1 MTEIAKI
8 SKIAENCRIRT
19 RLDYVSQPGVRPK
32 SSSVLLSDVSPI
44 SPNSIVPV
52 PKPRLLSKSRSRLKQ
67 PSKVRLSS
75 GTNISIT
82 SKTDINNNTT
92 SLTNFSEATNFKKN
106 ANKSASNSENILNN
120 NNKIEAQKTST
131 SSFASSKNK
140 TLPHQT
146 SSNFSKN
153 QTNKAISSLPVPK
166 TNISNCKLNDEV
178 RNCTYNKIWGSSDM
192 AGTNKSDRN
201 MKNLMENT
209 EASENPN
216 PVKSFGDLTKN
227 STINKSKL
235 PLKSRKKPIFPEAI
249 TNKSAN
255 NIRSVSPNNNNN
267 TTNSN
272 NNNMPI
278 RRSNLD
284 KIRESKGWID
294 HKPRLKSTN
303 VIKERVRLAKDMGQ
317 NQTLPKKLHKT
328 EKLQKVSSAA
338 QGINNANKSKT
349 IELASK
355 NYNCNNDNKIKN
367 KEEAQ
372 KLTDSF
378 IDNKIQL
385 QKSIEN
391 QSISQVSDKIKAYN
405 TASKLQIS
413 AVNYKEL
420 EEAEQNLILQLSGSE
435 KDKDKNNKSTPPVVP
450 KRAATTFSK
459 LKTQI
464 SQSSQPKSEN
474 NNNNTLPL
482 KSLVLPKSLS
492 EQNFQNK
499 QPRSVKVHLFD
510 HNDSTD
516 FSSSE
521 VSDGFHNKKLKK
533 RSKDSSIS
541 SISSTEID
549 NFLVQFP
556 NYTSSVSRK
565 INTINNNNPSD
576 LKPSASSYCLSET
589 TTSSSSELCEENFSG
604 SETPRRKKLNLTSVS
619 SRCSNMLGQK
629 SGNKVKRSRSSAAL
643 SKFNR
648 GLFWKKKPQQIL
660 EEGEETAIAKTKP
673 NNSDLHSAS
682 LANIPSPPNMFVP
695 PPPSMDQTTKKLSK
709 QFEIDTKTT
718 KSKNVNLD
726 LPIQDISCN
735 TSIGHR
741 LAQNSQV
748 NLDNPNNNNE
758 NIYQA
763 RPLTLTLDRNHSAE
777 RKLLSSRSRSG
788 TGVSPRTAFTPNSTL
803 PRNHNSHSA
812 SQMNVTPL
820 PNTTTTVTNGGGL
833 NHYTSC
839 QSLVSNTN
847 TNMTGF
853 SEQSTL
859 EINRLKQELDQS
871 QDIIRN
877 LQKQLDKNNNV
888 VTVFQNSLNVA
899 TSIASEETVTSGN
912 NCHKNGKSK
921 RKIFK
926 EDAISSE
933 LSQKELEVD
942 SDVTTSE
949 VLAHSQSQ
957 NNVLSGDDKSFDN
970 DQGLSNSQTFPPAQ
984 EKTKTTANSSKKPT
998 NTTNPKTQNNSSS
1011 STSFWFSKANSSLFN
1026 PLLKKNR
1033 KPVSKPPQITANLPI
1048 YETSEEN
1055 KKSSDQED
1063 SCNNENNN
1071 SSDSNTVESSMNS
1084 CSNMSKNTYDSGIR
1098 DATFNVNSSYTNY
1111 SSSGALNL
1119 SDKNNDNVKSQVP
1132 KAPTTKNQPNKNNTN
1147 KRKSHNSSA
1156 SSTSQQKN
1164 ELLKARLEAVET
1176 QRKYE
1181 FAKAEI
1187 ERLQTE
1193 LQATGTVTSAKIA
1206 NRPNS
1211 EIASNSNKSCTFS
1224 PSDSFSN
1231 FQQIQTSTTGP
1242 TNKKPSEESEFS
1254 FNNSVFLNEQNDRNR
1269 HTSLSYRNVVLNIIL
1284 KENFYEKMET
1294 VNLNEDVLEIGN
1306 LSVASNMGW
1315 AMLSNEI
1322 LTIVKHFLLLVG
1334 ERLILLLDMM

>member
-82 SKTDINNNTT
+82 SKIDINNNTT

-131 SSFASSKNK
+131 SSFPYSSNNK
-140 TLPHQT
+140 TPHQT

-153 QTNKAISSLPVPK
+153 QTNKVISSLPVPK

-201 MKNLMENT
+201 MKNLIENT

-249 TNKSAN
+249 TNRSAN
-255 NIRSVSPNNNNN
+255 NIRSVSPNNNK
-267 TTNSN
+267 TNSN

-303 VIKERVRLAKDMGQ
+303 MIKERVRLAKDMGQ

-355 NYNCNNDNKIKN
+355 NYSNNNYSKIKN
-367 KEEAQ
+367 EEEAQ

-378 IDNKIQL
+378 IDNKIQP
-385 QKSIEN
+385 QKSIEH
-391 QSISQVSDKIKAYN
+391 QTISQVSDKIKAYN
-405 TASKLQIS
+405 TASKLKIS

-420 EEAEQNLILQLSGSE
+420 EEAEQNLILQLSSSE
-435 KDKDKNNKSTPPVVP
+435 KDKNNNNKLTPPVVP

-464 SQSSQPKSEN
+464 SQSSQSKSEN
-474 NNNNTLPL
+474 NNNNNLPL
-482 KSLVLPKSLS
+482 KSLVLPKSFS

-533 RSKDSSIS
+533 RSKDSSVS

-565 INTINNNNPSD
+565 INKINNNSNNPSD

-589 TTSSSSELCEENFSG
+589 TTSSSSELCEEIFPG

-629 SGNKVKRSRSSAAL
+629 NGNKVKRSRSSAAL

-660 EEGEETAIAKTKP
+660 EEGEETAVSKTKQ

-726 LPIQDISCN
+726 LPTQDMNCN

-748 NLDNPNNNNE
+748 NLDNSNNNE

-763 RPLTLTLDRNHSAE
+763 RPHRE
-777 RKLLSSRSRSG
+777 IMSSRQ
-788 TGVSPRTAFTPNSTL
+788 L
-803 PRNHNSHSA
+803 LIKENHKF
-812 SQMNVTPL
+812 
-820 PNTTTTVTNGGGL
+820 
-833 NHYTSC
+833 
-839 QSLVSNTN
+839 SL
-847 TNMTGF
+847 
-853 SEQSTL
+853 
-859 EINRLKQELDQS
+859 K
-871 QDIIRN
+871 
-877 LQKQLDKNNNV
+877 
-888 VTVFQNSLNVA
+888 
-899 TSIASEETVTSGN
+899 ASETL
-912 NCHKNGKSK
+912 
-921 RKIFK
+921 R
-926 EDAISSE
+926 
-933 LSQKELEVD
+933 
-942 SDVTTSE
+942 
-949 VLAHSQSQ
+949 
-957 NNVLSGDDKSFDN
+957 
-970 DQGLSNSQTFPPAQ
+970 
-984 EKTKTTANSSKKPT
+984 
-998 NTTNPKTQNNSSS
+998 
-1011 STSFWFSKANSSLFN
+1011 
-1026 PLLKKNR
+1026 
-1033 KPVSKPPQITANLPI
+1033 
-1048 YETSEEN
+1048 
-1055 KKSSDQED
+1055 
-1063 SCNNENNN
+1063 
-1071 SSDSNTVESSMNS
+1071 
-1084 CSNMSKNTYDSGIR
+1084 
-1098 DATFNVNSSYTNY
+1098 
-1111 SSSGALNL
+1111 
-1119 SDKNNDNVKSQVP
+1119 
-1132 KAPTTKNQPNKNNTN
+1132 
-1147 KRKSHNSSA
+1147 
-1156 SSTSQQKN
+1156 
-1164 ELLKARLEAVET
+1164 
-1176 QRKYE
+1176 
-1181 FAKAEI
+1181 
-1187 ERLQTE
+1187 
-1193 LQATGTVTSAKIA
+1193 
-1206 NRPNS
+1206 
-1211 EIASNSNKSCTFS
+1211 
-1224 PSDSFSN
+1224 
-1231 FQQIQTSTTGP
+1231 
-1242 TNKKPSEESEFS
+1242 
-1254 FNNSVFLNEQNDRNR
+1254 
-1269 HTSLSYRNVVLNIIL
+1269 II
-1284 KENFYEKMET
+1284 
-1294 VNLNEDVLEIGN
+1294 
-1306 LSVASNMGW
+1306 
-1315 AMLSNEI
+1315 
-1322 LTIVKHFLLLVG
+1322 
-1334 ERLILLLDMM
+1334 